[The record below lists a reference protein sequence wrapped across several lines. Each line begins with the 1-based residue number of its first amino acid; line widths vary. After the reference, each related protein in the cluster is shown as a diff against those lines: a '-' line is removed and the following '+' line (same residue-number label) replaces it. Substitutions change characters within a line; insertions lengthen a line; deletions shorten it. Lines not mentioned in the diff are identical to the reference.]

1 VTVEQPL
8 GDAMPAG
15 AAEGHPSAIQNPFNG
30 EILTPYDV
38 GGNGVSRGDVS
49 FNSLG
54 GAPDYNFTMAQTE
67 IPYLDGADGIPF
79 RHNHPQIAVDSVS
92 GAIAIGFNASSSE
105 VGYPSAYVFNLLD
118 PTGAALP
125 GQLGTPWFL
134 AEAPTGIN
142 TGPNLHNLKYSP
154 QSQSFIAVFNTSDSF
169 TYITSFEVTSRY
181 LPDVEPPILQIRQ
194 GTTGIDLL
202 WPASAADFELESTPA
217 FNPPE
222 WNWTVVTEPR
232 TTEGN
237 LLRVTVAPEDQSRFF
252 RLRR

>member
-1 VTVEQPL
+1 
-8 GDAMPAG
+8 
-15 AAEGHPSAIQNPFNG
+15 
-30 EILTPYDV
+30 
-38 GGNGVSRGDVS
+38 
-49 FNSLG
+49 
-54 GAPDYNFTMAQTE
+54 
-67 IPYLDGADGIPF
+67 
-79 RHNHPQIAVDSVS
+79 VS